1 MPAKQYFKEDISQGA
16 SMEYLQ
22 RTSWGHHEIMCA
34 QKTEGTFAHF
44 CLHEAEL
51 PTATQ
56 VF

>member
-22 RTSWGHHEIMCA
+22 RTSWGHDEIMCA

-44 CLHEAEL
+44 RLHEAEL